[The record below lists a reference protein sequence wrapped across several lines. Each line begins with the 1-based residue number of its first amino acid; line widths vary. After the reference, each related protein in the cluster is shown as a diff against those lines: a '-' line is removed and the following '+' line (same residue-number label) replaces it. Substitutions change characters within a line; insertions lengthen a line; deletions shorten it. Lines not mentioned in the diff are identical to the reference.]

1 MKIED
6 LIKETFFLGEDT
18 ELNDSQG
25 PGQVEGWDSLGH
37 VNLMSAVES
46 TYDVSIDMDE
56 MIQVTN
62 IADIKEILKKKEVE
76 NF

>member
-6 LIKETFFLGEDT
+6 LIKETFFLASDA